1 MLFSHCIA
9 LLVCLASCQAK
20 RVVVDWNIGYVT
32 ASRDGY
38 VTRKSIGVNGKLPVP
53 PVHITQ
59 GDTLVLNVV
68 NSLDQPTSV
77 HAHGIFQRGT
87 SYMDGAGM
95 VTQCGIPPG
104 ANFTYEYAINQSG
117 TYWIHGHYNHQN
129 SEGLRTPLIVYDK
142 DMDKLPMKYDE
153 EALIYLED
161 WYAAPLEERTKEIW
175 NPTDPTSPPPP
186 YPSGLI
192 NGINGNVTQVVNM
205 EPGKKY
211 RFRVL
216 NMGTEEWFKFS
227 IPGHKMTVIE
237 ADGEYSDPM
246 TVDGLDIGPGQRYS
260 AIVQAMDSAEYNYI
274 FNAMLY
280 SDFIPAAPGLNPRYY
295 TGLIQYKAGAPIK
308 LIEPKADSKM
318 EWTQD
323 IKMQAY
329 DRMPLL
335 NVSRTVNTVAGLSLL
350 SENQAQMI
358 LHQHPYMMP
367 SKVPTLFSAMSMG
380 ELAADGAI
388 YGPQTDAVVINKG
401 EVIEILLTNEGPLYH
416 TMHLHGHSFQVTEY
430 GPAGNSSLIGKPPA
444 PVVRSGPYPMRRD
457 TFVVP
462 AFQYARIRFLADN
475 PGVWLFHCHM
485 DIHFALGMAMT
496 FIEAPK
502 ELQKTQHIPQTLKQ
516 MCLAQGLGASGNGAG
531 NQGLDLTGL
540 PALSE

>member
-1 MLFSHCIA
+1 
-9 LLVCLASCQAK
+9 

>member
-1 MLFSHCIA
+1 
-9 LLVCLASCQAK
+9 
-20 RVVVDWNIGYVT
+20 
-32 ASRDGY
+32 
-38 VTRKSIGVNGKLPVP
+38 
-53 PVHITQ
+53 

-77 HAHGIFQRGT
+77 HVHGIFQHGT

-104 ANFTYEYAINQSG
+104 ANFTYEYSINQSG

-142 DMDKLPMKYDE
+142 NMDKLPMEYDE

-161 WYAAPLEERTKEIW
+161 WYTVPVAERMKEVW
-175 NPTDPTSPPPP
+175 NPKVPFPPPP
-186 YPSGLI
+186 SYPTGLI

-216 NMGTEEWFKFS
+216 NMGTTEWFKFS

-260 AIVQAMDSAEYNYI
+260 AIVQAMDSVEYNYI
-274 FNAMLY
+274 FNATLY
-280 SDFIPAAPGLNPRYY
+280 ANFVPAAPELNPRYY

-308 LIEPKADSKM
+308 HIEPETDSDI
-318 EWTQD
+318 EWAQD

-335 NVSRTVNTVAGLSLL
+335 DVSRTIDTVAGSKQFSDNLTR
-350 SENQAQMI
+350 AI
-358 LHQHPYMMP
+358 LHQYPYVMP
-367 SKVPTLFSAMSMG
+367 PKVPTLFSAMSMG
-380 ELAADGAI
+380 ELAVDSAI
-388 YGPQTDAVVINKG
+388 YGPQTEAQVISKG
-401 EVIEILLTNEGPLYH
+401 EVIEIYMTNETPIDH
-416 TMHLHGHSFQVTEY
+416 AMHLHGHSFQVTEY

-462 AFQYARIRFLADN
+462 AFQYARVRFLADN

-485 DIHFALGMAMT
+485 DIHFAMGLAMT

-502 ELQKTQHIPQTLKQ
+502 ELQKTQRIPETLKQ
-516 MCLAQGLGASGNGAG
+516 MCLAQGLQASGNGAG
-531 NQGLDLTGL
+531 NQGLDLSGL
-540 PALSE
+540 PLPPE